1 MLYKIILLIVL
12 YMMKM
17 TYSEYR
23 KTSVMIDTDTI
34 IETISDRFLSVT
46 LDTSFIQD
54 NWSTLNFSSPKV
66 QVLAKALSPCYLR
79 VGGSSADYL
88 QFDSSSQSEIYQK
101 VPKEFILTDR
111 INKKLTNFTMI
122 ARQWDELNGFAE
134 MVGWDLIFD
143 LNSLLRQNGQWL
155 PDNAKLLMDYTSQK
169 GYKIAGWE
177 LGNEPDVYKDVGPSV
192 TMLVKE
198 ISRKYLQDFVDA
210 GGPDIVTNPTFHHKY
225 TKSYVHIKREP
236 DVYKDVGINIT
247 GAQRAKDY
255 NILHSLLNHYPQW
268 RNGIVIGP
276 SVTMLVKEI
285 SRKYL
290 QDFVD
295 AGGPD
300 IVNQSY
306 IPSRS
311 NSSFKLREVNN
322 PIFHHYYDYGP
333 SMTVPKFMAPDIL
346 SNLPW
351 QINVAKKI
359 APFPLFGKFWLGE
372 TSSAWGGGAAG
383 LSDRYV
389 AGFMWLDKLGIS
401 ASLGVDVVVRQTF
414 YGGSYGLIDTKT
426 SNPNP
431 DFWLSYLYKKLVGRS
446 VFNVTMD
453 DNKGYVR
460 MYTHCTN
467 TQRSDYKPGSITVY
481 GMNLRQEPTTVVFTQ
496 FKPDIK
502 LHLYLLEPVGVES
515 LKSQTI
521 ALNGRTLSLNPDF
534 SLPSMDYP
542 EVVTSNFT
550 FPQQSFGFIVIPE
563 ANVAACKMSSL

>member
-210 GGPDIVTNPTFHHKY
+210 GGPDIVTNPT
-225 TKSYVHIKREP
+225 
-236 DVYKDVGINIT
+236 
-247 GAQRAKDY
+247 
-255 NILHSLLNHYPQW
+255 
-268 RNGIVIGP
+268 
-276 SVTMLVKEI
+276 
-285 SRKYL
+285 
-290 QDFVD
+290 
-295 AGGPD
+295 
-300 IVNQSY
+300 
-306 IPSRS
+306 
-311 NSSFKLREVNN
+311 
-322 PIFHHYYDYGP
+322 FHHYYDYGP

>member
-1 MLYKIILLIVL
+1 MLYKMILLLVL

-17 TYSEYR
+17 TYSEHG
-23 KTSVMIDTDTI
+23 KTNVMIDTDTV
-34 IETISDRFLSVT
+34 IETVSDRFLSVT
-46 LDTSFIQD
+46 LDTSFIQN
-54 NWSTLNFSSPKV
+54 NWATLNFSSPKV

-88 QFDSSSQSEIYQK
+88 QFDPSSQSESYQK

-169 GYKIAGWE
+169 GYKIVGWE
-177 LGNEPDVYKDVGPSV
+177 LGN
-192 TMLVKE
+192 
-198 ISRKYLQDFVDA
+198 
-210 GGPDIVTNPTFHHKY
+210 
-225 TKSYVHIKREP
+225 EP

-255 NILHSLLNHYPQW
+255 SILHSLLNHYPQW

-300 IVNQSY
+300 IVT
-306 IPSRS
+306 
-311 NSSFKLREVNN
+311 N
-322 PIFHHYYDYGP
+322 PTFHHYYDYGP

-359 APFPLFGKFWLGE
+359 APFPLYGKFWLGE

-467 TQRSDYKPGSITVY
+467 TLRSDYKPGSITVY
-481 GMNLRQEPTTVVFTQ
+481 GMNLRPEPTTVVFTQ
-496 FKPDIK
+496 FKPDVK
-502 LHLYLLEPVGVES
+502 LHLYLLEPVGVDS
-515 LKSQTI
+515 LKSQTV

-563 ANVAACKMSSL
+563 ANVAACKVSS